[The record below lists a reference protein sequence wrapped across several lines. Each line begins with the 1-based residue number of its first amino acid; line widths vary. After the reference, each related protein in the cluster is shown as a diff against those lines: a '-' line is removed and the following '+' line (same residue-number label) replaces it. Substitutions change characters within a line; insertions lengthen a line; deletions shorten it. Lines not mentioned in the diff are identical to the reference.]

1 MARSTEVKALIFA
14 AASSSYSIY
23 TDEIRQPTC
32 GQKTAECGVNGCLLC
47 VACPLSIA
55 WCFVVFP
62 FKLGKAAIKNVW
74 YNQKRCF
81 CGGGAHKILP
91 DYSSSSDLE
100 QPNRLKQYPN
110 SSTKSRRPTV
120 HVGYI

>member
-1 MARSTEVKALIFA
+1 MAGNTEEKVLIA
-14 AASSSYSIY
+14 TSSSVSYS
-23 TDEIRQPTC
+23 DEIRQPTC

-47 VACPLSIA
+47 VGCPLSIA

-74 YNQKRCF
+74 HNQKCCCF
-81 CGGGAHKILP
+81 GGAAHKILP

-100 QPNRLKQYPN
+100 QPNRLNQFPN
-110 SSTKSRRPTV
+110 WSSNS
-120 HVGYI
+120 